1 MKYITGNVIAA
12 GFPAVGL
19 ATMWRNDRTV
29 LINRLNDDHKGMVK
43 IYNLCAEADMQYN
56 SEDM

>member
-43 IYNLCAEADMQYN
+43 IYNLCAEADM
-56 SEDM
+56 